1 MTFPVPHIEESM
13 IAAKEFVDVRTVR
26 VRMGEGADPN
36 RAIESLQTLF
46 DDLFRNGV
54 TRVLFDMRH
63 VEYPNASFIAFL
75 IQRTVEAR
83 RLNGDIQLLNLSLNA
98 KNHVSLFSPLTFL
111 SFEDEPGPE
120 AGEKPAP
127 SGSEPGKGEF
137 VAVEEGVPYKLQVGA
152 TLDALNKLTDFVTS
166 LAWGAGFEKLE
177 VSRLKIAVYEA
188 GMNVIE
194 HGYEFAPDETLY
206 VEVTKETDRF
216 LVVLGDTGRS
226 FDFSEN
232 PVYDA
237 EEAFREKRRGGFG
250 RYIIERSVDEV
261 YYKGGEKGNRLTL
274 VKYLNKN

>member
-1 MTFPVPHIEESM
+1 MPFPVHIEEPM

-26 VRMGEGADPN
+26 VRLGEGADPN
-36 RAIESLQTLF
+36 RAIEPLQKLF
-46 DDLFRNGV
+46 DELFRKGV
-54 TRVLFDMRH
+54 TRVLFDMQN
-63 VEYPNASFIAFL
+63 VEFPNASFIAFL

-83 RLNGDIQLLNLSLNA
+83 RLNGDIQLLNMSLNT
-98 KNHVSLFSPLTFL
+98 KNHVSLFSPVTFL
-111 SFEDEPGPE
+111 SFDEE
-120 AGEKPAP
+120 PAP
-127 SGSEPGKGEF
+127 GLEETQAPAESLDREGKF

-206 VEVTKETDRF
+206 VEVVKEADRF
-216 LVVLGDTGRS
+216 LVTLGDTGRS

-250 RYIIERSVDEV
+250 RYIVERSVDEV
-261 YYKGGEKGNRLTL
+261 YYQGGEQGNRLTL